1 MRFTPWGINFFN
13 FFNLPSVWWTGVRVK
28 HIDANNCEVK
38 VTYRWVNQNPF
49 KSLFWAVQGMAAE
62 LTTGV
67 LLMQA
72 IAESKRNIS
81 LLVLN
86 NNATFS
92 KKGRGKITFKCNQ
105 GELIREVIKKTIET
119 KKPQTIWLNAKGV
132 DQANDEI
139 SSFSFE
145 WTLLLK
151 K

>member
-13 FFNLPSVWWTGVRVK
+13 FLKLPSVWWTGVRVK
-28 HIDANNCEVK
+28 HIDVNNCEVK
-38 VTYRWVNQNPF
+38 VTYLWVNQNPF

-86 NNATFS
+86 NKATFS

-105 GELIREVIKKTIET
+105 GELIREAINKTIET
-119 KKPQTIWLNAKGV
+119 KKSQTIWLNAKGV
-132 DQANDEI
+132 DQANDQI